1 MKKITAILITTV
13 ILFSNLGLA
22 FNVHFCHDKIAS
34 VSLSFEQDEPCDE
47 NPNACCSA
55 SDNHKKCCSETTIKT
70 DKKSDDILV
79 KSFQLD
85 LQQFVANAQN
95 WDFNFSKEI
104 ISIKKNDLIE
114 NYSESNSP
122 PLYKLYCQLVFYA

>member
-22 FNVHFCHDKIAS
+22 FNVHYCHDKIAS
-34 VSLSFEQDEPCDE
+34 VSIDYSVQND
-47 NPNACCSA
+47 NSNCCCVKKDA
-55 SDNHKKCCSETTIKT
+55 QKKCCSDTTIKAE
-70 DKKSDDILV
+70 KKSDDILV

-104 ISIKKNDLIE
+104 VSIKKNDLIE

-122 PLYKLYCQLVFYA
+122 PLYKLYCQLVLYA